1 MDDPRASSSVEA
13 RPFLLGLF
21 LVTSASMAAE
31 VLVTRLLSVVTWYS
45 LAFLV
50 LAMGMFGLTVGA
62 VRVYLRPEEYE
73 PGRLAS
79 SLSRDALAFAVAL
92 PVSYLLLLL
101 IPLRVEPVWTTPLLF
116 VVFAAAVALPFV
128 PAGQVVAAAVTKAPF
143 PTGRVYAVDL
153 AGAALGAPLVPEL
166 LERTNLGTALL
177 LMAALAAAGALAFA
191 RSGEDTAGER
201 RGLWGAVALIVLA
214 GLNNQAGHRGLVTL
228 WAKGKAEDRS
238 QVEVETW
245 NSHSRVQVSK
255 VGRGAAS
262 LWGAGS
268 KCRIPQVRQRI
279 ILIDADAATPLYQP
293 ENGLEDLAFLD
304 CDVTNVV
311 HQIRP
316 GGAMA
321 IIGVGGSRDLQA
333 ALRHGHDPVVGIELN
348 RRLLEVLKGP
358 LGQPTGVPGH
368 PAVRLVHDEARSYLS
383 RTEQRFRVIQ
393 ASLIDTWAAT
403 GAGAHAL
410 GENGLYTVEAWRTFL
425 GRLEDD
431 GVVTMSRWAS
441 GETVRLVAVA
451 MQALMEQ
458 GAARPREHMALVQ
471 GGPVTT
477 LLVGKR
483 PLSEDDGRRLK
494 ETAEARGFRVIFGPG
509 TTLGPD
515 KMNEVLEATTIAAL
529 NRVTLHPD
537 LDYRPSTDDRPF
549 FFNVVRLRAFARVI
563 NPQAGGTIDGNR
575 MATTTL
581 VLSLLSSLL
590 LAVGA
595 IALPLWRKAKPA
607 GRVGPALGAG
617 LVYFAMIGV
626 GFMLCEV
633 GLLQRLSLVLGH
645 PTYSLIVVLASLVA
659 AAGAGSLLS
668 DRLPLHTSPGCYLL
682 PAALV
687 AALLGVGW
695 GLPALAPSVQIL
707 PLRTRILFAVAFT
720 AGLGLLLGMAF
731 PTGIRLVRATSEE
744 ETPWL
749 WGINGVGGVIASSA
763 AVMIALEF
771 GLRTLFV
778 VSACCYAALLPAVFV
793 LRREAAAR

>member
-1 MDDPRASSSVEA
+1 
-13 RPFLLGLF
+13 
-21 LVTSASMAAE
+21 MAAE

-62 VRVYLRPEEYE
+62 VRVYLRPEEYTQE
-73 PGRLAS
+73 RLAS
-79 SLSRDALAFAVAL
+79 SLSRDAWRFALLL
-92 PVSYLLLLL
+92 PLSYLLLLL
-101 IPLRVEPVWTTPLLF
+101 IPLRVEPVWTTPALF
-116 VVFAAAVALPFV
+116 VVFAAVVSLPFI

-166 LERTNLGTALL
+166 LERTNLGTAILL
-177 LMAALAAAGALAFA
+177 VSAGAASGALAFA
-191 RSGEDTAGER
+191 RSGEDQGQER
-201 RGLWGAVALIVLA
+201 RLWWSAVGLIVLA
-214 GLNNQAGHRGLVTL
+214 ALNNGAGHRGLVTL
-228 WAKGKAEDRS
+228 WAKGRAEDRS

-255 VGRGAAS
+255 EGVVQAS
-262 LWGAGS
+262 LWGAGQR
-268 KCRIPQVRQRI
+268 CEIPKVRQRM

-293 ENGLEDLAFLD
+293 EHGLEDLAFLD
-304 CDVTNVV
+304 CDVTNAV
-311 HQIRP
+311 HQLRP

-358 LGQPTGVPGH
+358 LGRQTGVPDH
-368 PAVRLVHDEARSYLS
+368 PAVRLVHDEARSYIT
-383 RTEQRFRVIQ
+383 RTDQRFRVIQ

-425 GRLEDD
+425 DHLEDD

-441 GETVRLVAVA
+441 GETIRLVAVA
-451 MQALMEQ
+451 IQALMER
-458 GAARPREHMALVQ
+458 GATQPREHLALLQ
-471 GGPVTT
+471 GGQVTT
-477 LLVGKR
+477 LIVGKA
-483 PLSEDDGRRLK
+483 PLTDGDGQKLK
-494 ETAEARGFRVIFGPG
+494 EVAEQRGFRLHFGPG
-509 TTLGPD
+509 MPLPPG
-515 KMNEVLEATTIAAL
+515 KMTEVLGATSIAAL
-529 NRVTLHPD
+529 HQATLLPT
-537 LDYRPSTDDRPF
+537 LDFRPATDDRPF
-549 FFNVVRLRAFARVI
+549 FFNVVRLRAFAQI
-563 NPQAGGTIDGNR
+563 IAPQSGGTIEGNR
-575 MATTTL
+575 LATTTL
-581 VLSLLSSLL
+581 VLSLLVSLV
-590 LAVGA
+590 LATVA
-595 IALPLWRKAKPA
+595 IGLPLWQKAKPA
-607 GRVGPALGAG
+607 GHVGPALAAG

-659 AAGAGSLLS
+659 AAGVGSLLS
-668 DRLPLHTSPGCYLL
+668 DRLPLDRAPWCYVL
-682 PAALV
+682 PVLLV

-695 GLPALAPSVQIL
+695 GLPALAPSVQRL
-707 PLRTRILFAVAFT
+707 ALSSRILFSVAFT
-720 AGLGLLLGMAF
+720 ASLGLLLGMAF
-731 PTGIRLVRATSEE
+731 PTGMRLVRATSEE

-771 GLRTLFV
+771 GLRTLFI
-778 VSACCYAALLPAVFV
+778 VSALCYAALLPAVLV
-793 LRREAAAR
+793 LRREAEAK